1 MVLQQKR
8 VFWLQENKQNSK
20 YATVWNL
27 FTFYILIFKSQKIY
41 VYLYYFLLILRV
53 FYKFSIVSNSGSTLK
68 TGNENSGCVEQLPFT
83 RFCCCLTSKRIKR
96 NVYLNVYEL
105 RYLNHCKSYSIIFT
119 HILLEYIM
127 YSNQATFQ
135 MYPRSTV

>member
-1 MVLQQKR
+1 MRPFEICL
-8 VFWLQENKQNSK
+8 
-20 YATVWNL
+20 L
-27 FTFYILIFKSQKIY
+27 FTYSFLKVKRFTFTFII
-41 VYLYYFLLILRV
+41 FLLILRV

-83 RFCCCLTSKRIKR
+83 RFCCCLTSKSIKR

-127 YSNQATFQ
+127 YLNQATFQ